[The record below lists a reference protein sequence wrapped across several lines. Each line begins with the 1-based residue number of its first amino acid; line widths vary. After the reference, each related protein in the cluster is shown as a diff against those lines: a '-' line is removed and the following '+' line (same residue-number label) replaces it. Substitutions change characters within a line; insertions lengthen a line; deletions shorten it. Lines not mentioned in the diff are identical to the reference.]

1 MRRADVTAVENQRIL
16 AALRALPRGTV
27 APHSVKRVS
36 DCEVH
41 YNSPRPNCILSRH
54 APRADSLEHP

>member
-16 AALRALPRGTV
+16 AALRAPPHGTG
-27 APHSVKRVS
+27 ASLSVKRVS

-41 YNSPRPNCILSRH
+41 
-54 APRADSLEHP
+54 

>member
-16 AALRALPRGTV
+16 AALRALPRCTG
-27 APHSVKRVS
+27 APLSVKRVS

-41 YNSPRPNCILSRH
+41 
-54 APRADSLEHP
+54 

>member
-1 MRRADVTAVENQRIL
+1 MRRADMTAVENQRIL

-27 APHSVKRVS
+27 APLSVKRVS

-41 YNSPRPNCILSRH
+41 
-54 APRADSLEHP
+54 